1 MKNLKIK
8 LFLIILIILIGQS
21 LIYSQNDNKRKLQK
35 IIKQKFIEKLDIS
48 DSLGD
53 KFFKIYNKS
62 LNDIKTLNKEKKD
75 LMESIENNL
84 DASDMNTK
92 TDRLFE
98 IDQQIENSKKDF
110 YNELKTLFSYKQIA
124 QTIIFQRNLKQF
136 LKKEMRKRNN

>member
-1 MKNLKIK
+1 MQR
-8 LFLIILIILIGQS
+8 II
-21 LIYSQNDNKRKLQK
+21 R
-35 IIKQKFIEKLDIS
+35 QKFIEKLEIS

-62 LNDIKTLNKEKKD
+62 INDIRVLNKEKKD

-84 DASDMNTK
+84 DASDMSSK
-92 TDRLFE
+92 TDRIFE

-110 YNELKTLFSYKQIA
+110 YNELKTIFNYKQIA

-136 LKKEMRKRNN
+136 LNKELRKRNN

>member
-1 MKNLKIK
+1 MKNIK
-8 LFLIILIILIGQS
+8 TKLILVFLIVIVSQNF
-21 LIYSQNDNKRKLQK
+21 IYSQIDNKKKLQR
-35 IIKQKFIEKLDIS
+35 IIRQKFIEKLEIS

-62 LNDIKTLNKEKKD
+62 INDIRVLNKEKKD

-84 DASDMNTK
+84 DASDMSSK
-92 TDRLFE
+92 TDRIFE

-110 YNELKTLFSYKQIA
+110 YTELKTIFNYKQIA

-136 LKKEMRKRNN
+136 LNKELRKRNN

>member
-1 MKNLKIK
+1 MKNIK
-8 LFLIILIILIGQS
+8 TKLILLFLIVIVSQNF
-21 LIYSQNDNKRKLQK
+21 IYSQIDNKKKLQR
-35 IIKQKFIEKLDIS
+35 IIRQKFIEKLEIS

-62 LNDIKTLNKEKKD
+62 INDIRALNKEKKD
-75 LMESIENNL
+75 LIESIENNL
-84 DASDMNTK
+84 DASDMSSK

-110 YNELKTLFSYKQIA
+110 YNELKTIFTYKQIA

-136 LKKEMRKRNN
+136 LNKEIRKRNN

>member
-1 MKNLKIK
+1 MKNIK
-8 LFLIILIILIGQS
+8 TKLILLFLIVIVSQNF
-21 LIYSQNDNKRKLQK
+21 IYSQIDNKKKLQR
-35 IIKQKFIEKLDIS
+35 IIRQKFIEKLEIS

-62 LNDIKTLNKEKKD
+62 INDIRALNKEKKD
-75 LMESIENNL
+75 LMESIESNL
-84 DASDMNTK
+84 DASDMSSK

-110 YNELKTLFSYKQIA
+110 YNELKTIFTYKQIA

-136 LKKEMRKRNN
+136 LNKEIRKRNN

>member
-1 MKNLKIK
+1 MKNIKLKLIL
-8 LFLIILIILIGQS
+8 LFLIVIFTQNF
-21 LIYSQNDNKRKLQK
+21 IYSQIDNKKKLQR
-35 IIKQKFIEKLDIS
+35 IIRQKFIEKLEIS

-62 LNDIKTLNKEKKD
+62 INDIRALNKEKKD
-75 LMESIENNL
+75 LMESIESNL
-84 DASDMNTK
+84 DASDMSSK

-110 YNELKTLFSYKQIA
+110 YNELKTIFTYKQIA

-136 LKKEMRKRNN
+136 LNKEIRKRNN

>member
-1 MKNLKIK
+1 MKNIK
-8 LFLIILIILIGQS
+8 TKLILIFLIVIVSQNF
-21 LIYSQNDNKRKLQK
+21 IYSQIDNKKKMQR
-35 IIKQKFIEKLDIS
+35 IIRQKFIEKLEIS

-62 LNDIKTLNKEKKD
+62 INDIRVLNKEKKD

-84 DASDMNTK
+84 DASDMSSK
-92 TDRLFE
+92 TDRIFE

-110 YNELKTLFSYKQIA
+110 YNELKTIFNYKQIA

-136 LKKEMRKRNN
+136 LNKELRKRNN